1 MISLQEYKNSK
12 SVKSLVQKLFESRQ
26 VAHNCHL
33 QTNSYAEHKALQ
45 GYYENILEFIDTFV
59 ECYQGQYG
67 ILKDYEKIDVTIVKD
82 IATYLEDCVKIFILG
97 RDSIKD
103 SHLKNIMD
111 EIITLSYQTLYK
123 IKYLK

>member
-12 SVKSLVQKLFESRQ
+12 SIKSLVQKLFESRQ

-45 GYYENILEFIDTFV
+45 KYYDEILNFIYLFV

-67 ILKDYEKIDVTIVKD
+67 ILKDYEKIDVSVVKD

-103 SHLKNIMD
+103 SHLKNVMD
-111 EIITLSYQTLYK
+111 EVITLSYQTLYK

>member
-12 SVKSLVQKLFESRQ
+12 SIKSLVQKLFESRQ

-45 GYYENILEFIDTFV
+45 KYYDEILNFIDLFV

-67 ILKDYEKIDVTIVKD
+67 ILKDYEKIDVSVVKD

-103 SHLKNIMD
+103 SHLKNVMD
-111 EIITLSYQTLYK
+111 EVITLSYQTLYK